1 MPIIVCFWS
10 DAMIDSTTRFI
21 KSILTLALILVA
33 ADAATVSAQ
42 AERPLRVA
50 WSSVS
55 SSQAVLWV
63 AHEAGLFKKNGIQV
77 ELVYIPSG
85 PMIIQSML
93 AREIDVAQT
102 AAPPVVA
109 ADLAGANIAVVAG
122 INNTFVYSFRARST
136 IKSPAD
142 LKGKKIAVTRIGS
155 DSHTATEFALRKWGL
170 DPERDVNIL
179 QLGGQLEILA
189 GLQSGIVDAGPLSY
203 PQAARARQMGI
214 GELADIGGMGIAYQG
229 TSLNMRRD
237 QIETQRETML
247 KFMKG
252 VVEGIYLYLN
262 REEFA
267 MNVIGKYAKIKDRE
281 LLAETYRINGQRY
294 LERVPYPTL
303 PGIQNILNQLAL
315 KNPKAKQ
322 ARAEQF
328 VDTSLVAE
336 LEHNGFIKQAAGT
349 GK

>member
-1 MPIIVCFWS
+1 M
-10 DAMIDSTTRFI
+10 DTTTRCLKAI
-21 KSILTLALILVA
+21 VMLVVVLLA
-33 ADAATVSAQ
+33 ADAANVRAQ
-42 AERPLRVA
+42 PERPLRAA

-55 SSQAVLWV
+55 SSQAILWV

-93 AREIDVAQT
+93 AKEIDVAQT

-122 INNTFVYSFRARST
+122 INNTFVYSFRARSA
-136 IKSPAD
+136 IKTAAD
-142 LKGKKIAVTRIGS
+142 LKGKKIGVTRLGS

-189 GLQSGIVDAGPLSY
+189 ALQSGIVDAAPLSY

-237 QIETQRETML
+237 QIEAQRDAML
-247 KFMKG
+247 KFMKA
-252 VVEGIYLYLN
+252 VVEGIYLYIN

-303 PGIQNILNQLAL
+303 PGIQNILSQLAL

-336 LEHNGFIKQAAGT
+336 LERSGFIKQASAT

>member
-1 MPIIVCFWS
+1 M
-10 DAMIDSTTRFI
+10 DTTTLFLKKI
-21 KSILTLALILVA
+21 AALVLALA
-33 ADAATVSAQ
+33 AGAVNVRADS
-42 AERPLRVA
+42 ERPLRVA

-55 SSQAVLWV
+55 SSQAIIWV

-93 AREIDVAQT
+93 AKEIDVAQT
-102 AAPPVVA
+102 AAPPVIA
-109 ADLAGANIAVVAG
+109 ADLAGANIAIVAG

-142 LKGKKIAVTRIGS
+142 LKGKKIGVTRLGS

-189 GLQSGIVDAGPLSY
+189 ALQSGIVDAGPLSY

-237 QIETQRETML
+237 HIEHQRDAML
-247 KFMKG
+247 KFMRG

-281 LLAETYRINGQRY
+281 MLSETYRINAQRY
-294 LERVPYPTL
+294 LEKVPYPTL

-328 VDTSLVAE
+328 VDSSLVAE
-336 LEHNGFIKQAAGT
+336 LERSGFIKQVSGT

>member
-1 MPIIVCFWS
+1 
-10 DAMIDSTTRFI
+10 MIDSTTRRI
-21 KSILTLALILVA
+21 KSILTLALVLLAVDIASVRGQ
-33 ADAATVSAQ
+33 T
-42 AERPLRVA
+42 ERPLRVA
-50 WSSVS
+50 WSSIS
-55 SSQAVLWV
+55 SSQAILWV

-93 AREIDVAQT
+93 AKEIDVAQT

-136 IKSPAD
+136 IKNPAD
-142 LKGKKIAVTRIGS
+142 LKGKKIGVTRLGS

-189 GLQSGIVDAGPLSY
+189 ALQSGIVDAGPLSY

-237 QIETQRETML
+237 QIETQREAML
-247 KFMKG
+247 KFMRG

-294 LERVPYPTL
+294 LEKMPYPTL

-315 KNPKAKQ
+315 KNRKAKQ
-322 ARAEQF
+322 ARPEQF

-336 LEHNGFIKQAAGT
+336 LEHSGFIKQAAGT

>member
-1 MPIIVCFWS
+1 
-10 DAMIDSTTRFI
+10 MIDLTTRFI
-21 KSILTLALILVA
+21 KSILTLVLVLLVV
-33 ADAATVSAQ
+33 DAPSVRAQ

-55 SSQAVLWV
+55 SSQAIMWV

-93 AREIDVAQT
+93 AKEIDVAQT

-142 LKGKKIAVTRIGS
+142 LKGKKIGVTRIGS

-170 DPERDVNIL
+170 DPERDVNVL

-189 GLQSGIVDAGPLSY
+189 ALQSGIVDAGPLSY

-214 GELADIGGMGIAYQG
+214 GEFADIGGMGIAYQG

-237 QIETQRETML
+237 QIETQREAML
-247 KFMKG
+247 KFMRG
-252 VVEGIYLYLN
+252 VVEGIYLYIN

-294 LERVPYPTL
+294 LEKIPYPTL
-303 PGIQNILNQLAL
+303 PGIQNIVNQLAL

-336 LEHNGFIKQAAGT
+336 LEHNGFIKQAVAT

>member
-1 MPIIVCFWS
+1 ML
-10 DAMIDSTTRFI
+10 STTRFI
-21 KSILTLALILVA
+21 INVSALALTLLA
-33 ADAATVSAQ
+33 AASGSVRGQS
-42 AERPLRVA
+42 ERPLRVA

-63 AHEAGLFKKNGIQV
+63 AHEGGLFKKNGIQV

-93 AREIDVAQT
+93 AKEIDVAQT

-122 INNTFVYSFRARST
+122 INNTFVYSFRARSNVN
-136 IKSPAD
+136 SPAD
-142 LKGKKIAVTRIGS
+142 LRTRKIGVTRIGS
-155 DSHTATEFALRKWGL
+155 DSHTAVDFALRKWGL
-170 DPERDVNIL
+170 DPDRDVNIL

-189 GLQSGIVDAGPLSY
+189 ALQSGIVDAGPLSY

-214 GELADIGGMGIAYQG
+214 NELADIGGMGIAYQG
-229 TSLNMRRD
+229 TAINIRRD
-237 QIETQRETML
+237 QIETQREKL
-247 KFMKG
+247 LRFMRG
-252 VVEGIYLYLN
+252 MIEGIHLYLT

-267 MNVIGKYAKIKDRE
+267 MGVIGKYAKIKDRE
-281 LLAETYRINGQRY
+281 LLAETYRINAQRY

-303 PGIQNILNQLAL
+303 PGIQNILNQMAL

-322 ARAEQF
+322 ARPEQF
-328 VDTSLVAE
+328 VDSSLVAE
-336 LEHNGFIKQAAGT
+336 LERSGFVKQVS